1 MRDADGLDRPVMHAH
16 PSPVPRPL
24 RETRRF
30 TIDIPAEDHRA
41 LRGWSVDVEVPASLL
56 VLALLEL
63 ARNDPSVRV
72 RADRLAIERLSDRR
86 AVGQ

>member
-1 MRDADGLDRPVMHAH
+1 MHAR
-16 PSPVPRPL
+16 PSPVPRPE

-41 LRGWSVDVEVPASLL
+41 LRSWSVDAEVPASLL
-56 VLALLEL
+56 VLALLDL
-63 ARNDPSVRV
+63 ARNDPAIRV
-72 RADRLAIERLSDRR
+72 RADRLAIEQLSARR

>member
-1 MRDADGLDRPVMHAH
+1 MKRTDALARPAMPAATT
-16 PSPVPRPL
+16 PMARPA

-30 TIDIPAEDHRA
+30 TIDLPLEVHQD
-41 LRGWSVDVEVPASLL
+41 LRRWSTEAEVPASLL

-63 ARNDPSVRV
+63 VAIDPTLRL
-72 RADRLAIERLSDRR
+72 RATSIAAEHLSARR

>member
-1 MRDADGLDRPVMHAH
+1 MPSAPTPVGRPA
-16 PSPVPRPL
+16 

-30 TIDIPAEDHRA
+30 TIDIPVPTHGRLRRWSMEAEA
-41 LRGWSVDVEVPASLL
+41 PASLL

-63 ARNDPSVRV
+63 ASENPTVRT
-72 RADRLAIERLSDRR
+72 RAEAKALEHLSARR